1 MIDAVKV
8 HQEELELL
16 LRLVEN
22 LTVGAR
28 VEGRMYRAVLGLEP
42 LLEDPDVCGGI
53 GPASGPSITQG
64 VRGVG
69 KATASGRHDCSR
81 PRQLTN

>member
-42 LLEDPDVCGGI
+42 LLEDPHVCGGI

-64 VRGVG
+64 VRGVS